1 MPICH
6 ELPLKSFS
14 LCRYTRHYGS
24 TTRETE
30 SYISAAQAG
39 RRGPRRGW
47 ILIPVVIIGL
57 AVIGLVVS
65 SFQKEVGLA
74 APSASGRAA
83 VAAAAGVESVLA
95 ADEGYPAFSSALLVA
110 LTAHTNMVVGNPADT
125 RLDHL
130 LNGVLDCYSA
140 LREGWEAQNDGIWD
154 TAVQG
159 DPRFWMTLHPFL
171 AFEDGAKLGPEDFIA
186 RCRSQAS
193 GLLAK
198 AIDLAE

>member
-1 MPICH
+1 V
-6 ELPLKSFS
+6 
-14 LCRYTRHYGS
+14 
-24 TTRETE
+24 
-30 SYISAAQAG
+30 SAARAG
-39 RRGPRRGW
+39 GRGRRRGW

-74 APSASGRAA
+74 APNESGRAA
-83 VAAAAGVESVLA
+83 VAAATGVERVLSS
-95 ADEGYPAFSSALLVA
+95 DEGYPAFSSALLVA

-154 TAVQG
+154 ATLQG
-159 DPRFWMTLHPFL
+159 DPRFWVTLHPFL
-171 AFEDGAKLGPEDFIA
+171 EFGDDLRLGPDDFIA
-186 RCRSQAS
+186 RCRAQAS
-193 GLLAK
+193 GLLAQ
-198 AIDLAE
+198 AVDLAE